1 MGRSAVEGDALG
13 EVDAGGAAPEGGDAE
28 LGFGAKAIVA
38 TLAFFSLMAV
48 IVAPVIFARGFA
60 LARLWALFA
69 EPRGLPHLGVDGA
82 IGVNLI
88 LSVVRGTGRPKEK
101 SNLGKLVKG
110 AAFDV
115 FAMFVVVAV
124 GYAVV
129 WISR

>member
-60 LARLWALFA
+60 LAR
-69 EPRGLPHLGVDGA
+69 H
-82 IGVNLI
+82 
-88 LSVVRGTGRPKEK
+88 
-101 SNLGKLVKG
+101 
-110 AAFDV
+110 V